1 MARTEPPDDDMG
13 EMARSVLGDVIGMPS
28 MDAEK
33 ATYEAYRKVEDL
45 PPIVKSFYSA
55 AGEPKFHSS
64 HPGGVLF
71 GS

>member
-1 MARTEPPDDDMG
+1 MG
-13 EMARSVLGDVIGMPS
+13 EMARSVLGDVMGMPT

-55 AGEPKFHSS
+55 AGKHNYIEPPQK
-64 HPGGVLF
+64 GYRV
-71 GS
+71 GSNNL